1 MADPRR
7 GGGADLDDRRHGA
20 LSGPR
25 YDGLDAEEIRRRT
38 GASRVELREVVGS
51 TLDVAHE
58 LAAAGAPHGLL
69 VLADAQTAGRGRQG
83 RTWHSP
89 AGAGVWVVALLRPAV
104 PPTEGALAIRVGL
117 RLVEAVA
124 EIAPRAGPR
133 LKWPNDL
140 IVRHRKAG
148 GVLCEARWQG
158 GTLGWIAVGIGVN
171 VRGPLAPALRHSAI
185 ALKSAEAT
193 VTRVRLLEAL
203 VPRLWDA
210 AAPPAL
216 DGGERDAFLW
226 LQWREDGGPEAHAAP
241 LGVDES
247 GALLVPRPDGS
258 LDRRVVPA

>member
-1 MADPRR
+1 M
-7 GGGADLDDRRHGA
+7 
-20 LSGPR
+20 
-25 YDGLDAEEIRRRT
+25 
-38 GASRVELREVVGS
+38 
-51 TLDVAHE
+51 
-58 LAAAGAPHGLL
+58 
-69 VLADAQTAGRGRQG
+69 
-83 RTWHSP
+83 
-89 AGAGVWVVALLRPAV
+89 WVVALLRPMV
-104 PPTEGALAIRVGL
+104 PPSPGALAIRVGL

-140 IVRHRKAG
+140 MVRHRKAG

-158 GTLGWIAVGIGVN
+158 ETLGWIAVGIGVN

-185 ALKSAEAT
+185 ALKAAEAT

-210 AAPPAL
+210 ATPAEL
-216 DGGERDAFLW
+216 EPGERDAFLR
-226 LQWREDGGPEAHAAP
+226 LQWHEDGGPDAHAGP
-241 LGVDES
+241 LGVDAS